1 MERAKNRNV
10 SKQDIPTIAEKNRV
24 ISNITEALLSR
35 EYFLILGHQNPD
47 EDCISAMVSISL
59 LLSKLSKKP
68 LICTA
73 PELPQHYQYLLDIC
87 KYNSIDINSACS
99 DALPHVDTVI
109 ICDTPKPS
117 MLQANDEVNKILDK
131 PDLLSIEVD
140 HHLQADARYNGDD
153 GYCLVAEASSS
164 CELIGLLACKMSQR
178 EDVMEHHEVGDMFSR
193 NMVLTLLTGIVG
205 DTQMGKF
212 IKSRR
217 EQRFYEMFSNMF
229 NALLAEKT
237 TKQSNFFNMEQV
249 YGELRRLSDDEARFY
264 ADISK
269 HKHTDG
275 PVGYAVLDETES
287 EEAHR
292 SFDSDTII
300 SVARGIA
307 DELAEE
313 SGYLSLVGYFDSPR
327 NSSLV
332 QFRVRR
338 SLTYRSLDLR
348 EVLPKLGIENGGG
361 HEGAI
366 GFRVDKSEIGDM
378 QSFTARIVETLKAEV
393 ERDRAGG

>member
-1 MERAKNRNV
+1 MYRAKNTDEA
-10 SKQDIPTIAEKNRV
+10 KQDIPTIARKNRI
-24 ISNITEALLSR
+24 ISNITEALVSR
-35 EYFLILGHQNPD
+35 EHFLVLGHHNPD
-47 EDCISAMVSISL
+47 EDCISAMVSVSL

-68 LICTA
+68 IICTA
-73 PELPQHYQYLLDIC
+73 PDLPEHYQYLLDIC
-87 KYNSIDINSACS
+87 KYNSIDINSACG
-99 DALPHVDTVI
+99 DVLAHVDTVI

-117 MLQANDEVNKILDK
+117 MLQANEEVRTVLDK
-131 PDLLSIEVD
+131 PDILRIEVD
-140 HHLQADARYNGDD
+140 HHLQADARYNGDE

-178 EDVMEHHEVGDMFSR
+178 ADVMEIYEVGDMFSR
-193 NMVLTLLTGIVG
+193 NMVLALLTGIVG

-237 TKQSNFFNMEQV
+237 TKNTNFYNMEQV
-249 YGELRRLSDDEARFY
+249 YGELRRLSNDEARFY
-264 ADISK
+264 ADLSK
-269 HKHTDG
+269 HKTIDG
-275 PVGYAVLDETES
+275 PVGYAVLDEAES

-292 SFDSDTII
+292 TFDGDTII

-313 SGYLSLVGYFDSPR
+313 SGYLSLVGYHDAPHT
-327 NSSLV
+327 SSLV

-338 SLTYRSLDLR
+338 SLNYRSLDLR
-348 EVLPKLGIENGGG
+348 GVLSKLEIENGGG

-366 GFRVDKSEIGDM
+366 GFRVEKSDIGDM
-378 QSFTARIVETLKAEV
+378 TSFTAHVVETLKAEV
-393 ERDRAGG
+393 ERSLAGR